1 VITSSGLVP
10 RRGHREVAEAA
21 IRGGATAVQL
31 RVPELPDDE
40 LLPLAM
46 VLAGPLLNWAVGL
59 CLWRALPA
67 VSREP
72 PQRWWLLWLLLAY
85 NLLVAAGYLV
95 FCGLAGF
102 GDWAVAMSPLLP
114 AWVWRPLEVVGGAAL
129 YYLALRAT
137 SALVP
142 LGAASPTRPNRLR
155 TLVLLPYIGAG
166 LVALAGG
173 LLNPIDPIRRF
184 LLPAA
189 SSFGA
194 GLGLLC
200 GVIGV
205 GSWKAR
211 KGGLLL
217 PISGLAVSFAASG
230 NPSSRALPWPSI
242 GNGTKVLSFVPSQ
255 SRVTT
260 DFAVAHHCSFW
271 AAG

>member
-1 VITSSGLVP
+1 MGTVRHLADPPPDDPLILLAFGGLAYLLTMLLHEAVGHGVGCLLAGAEP
-10 RRGHREVAEAA
+10 R
-21 IRGGATAVQL
+21 ITAVATQCE
-31 RVPELPDDE
+31 VQ
-40 LLPLAM
+40 PLAM

-194 GLGLLC
+194 GLGLLW
-200 GVIGV
+200 VPDIHADL
-205 GSWKAR
+205 W
-211 KGGLLL
+211 
-217 PISGLAVSFAASG
+217 AVSHLR
-230 NPSSRALPWPSI
+230 PT
-242 GNGTKVLSFVPSQ
+242 GTLE
-255 SRVTT
+255 RVTRHAGWLAAA
-260 DFAVAHHCSFW
+260 AVAILLFVTLI
-271 AAG
+271 GPGLTIRR